1 MSRRVTIPWQRE
13 HPYRYSVIEWEL
25 DLDRTALM
33 VMDLQAE
40 YVRPGHWLGQRLAET
55 FPKQHAYYF
64 ERVEAQV
71 LPNVLRLL
79 SLFRLQGLPVILTR
93 LGTMLPDASDVPP
106 WSWRRAN
113 PRLLAQ
119 RGSEGYELLA
129 ELAPREDELVLD
141 RPTFSP
147 FNSSP
152 IDQVLHN
159 MGVENLVICGVRT
172 ELAPESTA
180 RNAGERGYS
189 VFLVEDA
196 CATFDPAAHADTFGG
211 LSWAVERSTDEVVGL
226 MAA

>member
-13 HPYRYSVIEWEL
+13 HPYRYTVTEWDL

-40 YVRPGHWLGQRLAET
+40 YVRPHHGLGQRLVES
-55 FPKQHAYYF
+55 FPEQHAYYF
-64 ERVEAQV
+64 GRVDAQV
-71 LPNVLRLL
+71 VPNALRLL
-79 SLFRLQGLPVILTR
+79 SLFRRQGLPVILTR
-93 LGTMLPDASDVPP
+93 LGTMLPDGSDLPA

-113 PRLLAQ
+113 ARLLAQ
-119 RGSEGYELLA
+119 RGSEGYELVA
-129 ELAPREDELVLD
+129 ELATQDDELVLD

-147 FNSSP
+147 FNSSA

-196 CATFDPAAHADTFGG
+196 CATLDPAAHADTFGG
-211 LSWAVERSTDEVVGL
+211 LSWAVERSTDEVLGL
-226 MAA
+226 LAV